1 MKITRGKVIGVVIL
15 LLLCIPFIVGKE
27 SKVKGFPVSI
37 FSSYVEGDNPKEHKY
52 TAFLPDFAIWIDGWE
67 KQRSE
72 GEITAYKK
80 GNRTV
85 IVHHP
90 PGDDGYYLHEEEY
103 AK

>member
-1 MKITRGKVIGVVIL
+1 
-15 LLLCIPFIVGKE
+15 
-27 SKVKGFPVSI
+27 
-37 FSSYVEGDNPKEHKY
+37 

-85 IVHHP
+85 IVHLP